1 VSNKS
6 YRAPQK
12 PKQYQP
18 RIEREK
24 SFKIRNPT
32 SKKLKPKHIKEF
44 YDNESI
50 ST

>member
-32 SKKLKPKHIKEF
+32 VNKKTKHKKE
-44 YDNESI
+44 YYVDEP
-50 ST
+50 